1 MNLAHKREEG
11 NMITLHP
18 STAKKKERQAMSDKF
33 THGYVQ
39 SSQLYRK
46 EVYPFLSDAARH
58 VYFELENRLNGYQ
71 KESDFVSYS
80 QLQGNSEIEGGR
92 IVARASVAKGLKELI
107 ELGVISV
114 IDKSKNGNKYKIH
127 EVSLLGQKYTK
138 KTSSPTRLVHVVD
151 RSSSPTRLVHVVDRS
166 SSPTEPKLVH
176 VVDTQKKERNFK
188 ENTHI
193 VPDEN
198 PVDTV
203 LKLWTPDL
211 DSLNAWLQR
220 SGIAKMTQSEVD
232 GWLIEIN
239 GYYSTKLEAG
249 LLTDTQMY
257 TNFVKWIKRNFSS
270 RKAAPKAQDPID
282 SRNVNAAWENI
293 HPDYSNAGEPVELE
307 DWML

>member
-1 MNLAHKREEG
+1 MNLAHKREG
-11 NMITLHP
+11 GQHDYVAPIYR
-18 STAKKKERQAMSDKF
+18 KEKRATSYVGKF

-71 KESDFVSYS
+71 KNLILLAT

-151 RSSSPTRLVHVVDRS
+151 QAG
-166 SSPTEPKLVH
+166 SPTEPKLVH
-176 VVDTQKKERNFK
+176 VVDTQNKERNFK

-193 VPDEN
+193 VPAEN
-198 PVDTV
+198 PVDAV
-203 LKLWTPDL
+203 LKLWSPNL
-211 DSLNAWLQR
+211 DALNAWLQR
-220 SGIAKMTQSEVD
+220 SGIAK
-232 GWLIEIN
+232 
-239 GYYSTKLEAG
+239 
-249 LLTDTQMY
+249 
-257 TNFVKWIKRNFSS
+257 
-270 RKAAPKAQDPID
+270 
-282 SRNVNAAWENI
+282 
-293 HPDYSNAGEPVELE
+293 
-307 DWML
+307 

>member
-1 MNLAHKREEG
+1 
-11 NMITLHP
+11 MITLHP

-188 ENTHI
+188 KNTHI

-198 PVDTV
+198 PVDAV
-203 LKLWTPDL
+203 LKLWTPNL
-211 DSLNAWLQR
+211 DALNAWLQR
-220 SGIAKMTQSEVD
+220 SGITKMTQAEVD
-232 GWLIEIN
+232 GWLLEIN
-239 GYYSTKLEAG
+239 GYYSTKIQAG

-270 RKAAPKAQDPID
+270 RKQAPKAPEQID

-293 HPDYSNAGEPVELE
+293 HPDYSNVGEPVELE

>member
-1 MNLAHKREEG
+1 
-11 NMITLHP
+11 MITLHP

-198 PVDTV
+198 PVDSV
-203 LKLWTPDL
+203 LKLWTPEIQT
-211 DSLNAWLQR
+211 LNAWLQR

-232 GWLIEIN
+232 GWLLEIN

-270 RKAAPKAQDPID
+270 RKPAPKAQEQID